1 MAAVVNFYVF
11 KFQKNKFWAFSQMG
25 IYKKYLKNV
34 RGLKFFRLLGTGGKT
49 GFGLYPDFK
58 TYCFLS
64 VWEDDDYANHFT
76 RKSDFF
82 SKYFKKANTIRV
94 LSLTPFQSIGSTTCR
109 AREVPVWRY
118 RPHQGTAQ
126 TQTPDGLHQM
136 RRLKREKLPPQ

>member
-82 SKYFKKANTIRV
+82 SNHLTSFVLIENFRAINKPILMRSYKCCKSITYKKNN
-94 LSLTPFQSIGSTTCR
+94 S
-109 AREVPVWRY
+109 
-118 RPHQGTAQ
+118 
-126 TQTPDGLHQM
+126 D
-136 RRLKREKLPPQ
+136 